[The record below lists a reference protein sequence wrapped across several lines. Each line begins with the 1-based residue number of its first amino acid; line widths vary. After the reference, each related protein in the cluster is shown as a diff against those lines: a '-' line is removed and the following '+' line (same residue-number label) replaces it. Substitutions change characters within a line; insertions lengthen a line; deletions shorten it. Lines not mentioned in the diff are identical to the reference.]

1 MASPTPL
8 LPPHPRKNS
17 GQTRQNLTRGTR
29 RPPARVCLSFIYIC
43 CPLGDASTIC
53 ECACRGTQ
61 AATGAACKAAGF
73 APGGFS
79 LNPLIMVGVPLFGGV
94 FPRSGAG
101 LTLPE
106 SGLVP
111 LR

>member
-17 GQTRQNLTRGTR
+17 GQTRQNLTRETR
-29 RPPARVCLSFIYIC
+29 QPPARVCLSFIYIC
-43 CPLGDASTIC
+43 CPLGDTSTIC
-53 ECACRGTQ
+53 ECAS
-61 AATGAACKAAGF
+61 
-73 APGGFS
+73 GGFS